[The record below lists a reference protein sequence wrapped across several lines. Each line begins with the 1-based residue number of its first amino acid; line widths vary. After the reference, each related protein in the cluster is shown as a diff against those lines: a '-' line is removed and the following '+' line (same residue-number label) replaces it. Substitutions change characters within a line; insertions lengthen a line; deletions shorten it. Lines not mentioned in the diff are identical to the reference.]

1 MDESTEI
8 QREISELRDELRSA
22 LDLFTALNR
31 PKLVNQLKEALHDP
45 QRRVAYQLTEEGR
58 SSRAISEA
66 MGEVGLETPPSTI
79 RLWQQEW
86 IRDGIVRKVSA
97 RKRERVFDLEALGID
112 IDKDLSDIAEQD

>member
-1 MDESTEI
+1 MEESTELK
-8 QREISELRDELRSA
+8 REIRELRQELRSA

-31 PKLVNQLKEALHDP
+31 PELRDRMEERLDNTKK
-45 QRRVAYQLTEEGR
+45 RVAYQLTEEGR

-66 MGEVGLETPPSTI
+66 MEQFELETPASTI

-112 IDKDLSDIAEQD
+112 IDKDLPDIDEE